1 MGLWLGIWS
10 WCFIGSLSL
19 GFVTGAGIIAD
30 LNPAWG
36 FYIVVI
42 ILAFVLLLNIV
53 TPETRRAMYRQSVAE
68 YRDEQDRPNRI
79 LARGEVKLHVSA
91 EAPKYW
97 YEEVWAGMEL
107 SCQMLFQFGFAV
119 LAVYWAWIYA
129 QIVLVIVVSVQSAF
143 LAIMQTNVPTAPR
156 CLAFQRLSLLS
167 AVRRLWC
174 SLNWNR
180 RAIRCPLS
188 QGFLLESGTISRT
201 ADGQHDHSSS
211 SHLDV
216 SPSPPHHLHDH
227 ATVCGSWLHAC
238 FSGKASAFPP
248 PLLPRRSHWVSVQSR
263 NRRVSGADHGN
274 LRHF

>member
-1 MGLWLGIWS
+1 MLGFANVNFVTTLLDLFGASLQSQKPHQEIVVHNDPRRHGGGMGLWLGIWS

-68 YRDEQDRPNRI
+68 YRDEEDRPNRI

-129 QIVLVIVVSVQSAF
+129 QIVLVIVVSIRFAF
-143 LAIMQTNVPTAPR
+143 LCMM
-156 CLAFQRLSLLS
+156 
-167 AVRRLWC
+167 
-174 SLNWNR
+174 
-180 RAIRCPLS
+180 
-188 QGFLLESGTISRT
+188 
-201 ADGQHDHSSS
+201 
-211 SHLDV
+211 
-216 SPSPPHHLHDH
+216 
-227 ATVCGSWLHAC
+227 
-238 FSGKASAFPP
+238 
-248 PLLPRRSHWVSVQSR
+248 
-263 NRRVSGADHGN
+263 
-274 LRHF
+274 